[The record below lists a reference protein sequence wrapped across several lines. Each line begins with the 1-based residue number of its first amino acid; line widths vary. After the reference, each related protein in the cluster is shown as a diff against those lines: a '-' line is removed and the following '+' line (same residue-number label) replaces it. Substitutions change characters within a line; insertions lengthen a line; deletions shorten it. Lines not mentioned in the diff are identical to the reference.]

1 MKLVNIEETNNVGML
16 RRLNSQQNNHRIH
29 LQFFK
34 HDILAINYHL
44 AKRKNQNS
52 PKIFFKKY
60 FIITLHRVSITQRI
74 LL

>member
-34 HDILAINYHL
+34 HDIFGHKLSF
-44 AKRKNQNS
+44 RKEKNPNTTTLKLEHFPIS
-52 PKIFFKKY
+52 LNIFSIFF
-60 FIITLHRVSITQRI
+60 
-74 LL
+74 